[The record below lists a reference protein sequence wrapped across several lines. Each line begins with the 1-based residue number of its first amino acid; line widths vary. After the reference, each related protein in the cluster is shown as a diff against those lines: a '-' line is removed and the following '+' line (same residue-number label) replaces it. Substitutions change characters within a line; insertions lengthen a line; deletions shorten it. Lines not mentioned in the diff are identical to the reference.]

1 MISFLS
7 AGVILGLSAGL
18 SPGPLL
24 ALIISQT
31 IKHGTREGAKVAIAP
46 LITDFPII
54 ILSTFVLARLSGYQ
68 SILGLVSITGGL
80 FLSYLSYESIRT
92 VGFKATIVE
101 AEPQSLSRG
110 AIVNAL
116 SPHPY
121 LFWITVGAPTIL
133 KGWTESPLL
142 AVAFVA
148 SFFWCLVGSKVVLA
162 VLAGKSRRFLMGK
175 SYIYIMRI
183 LGLALFAFALV
194 LFRDGLSLLK

>member
-133 KGWTESPLL
+133 KGWTESPFL
-142 AVAFVA
+142 AVVFVA
-148 SFFWCLVGSKVVLA
+148 SFFGCLVGSKVVLA

>member
-92 VGFKATIVE
+92 VGFKATIVD

-133 KGWTESPLL
+133 KGWTESPFL
-142 AVAFVA
+142 AVVFVA
-148 SFFWCLVGSKVVLA
+148 SFFGCLVGSKVVLA
-162 VLAGKSRRFLMGK
+162 VLAGKSRRFLIGK

>member
-162 VLAGKSRRFLMGK
+162 VLAGKSRRFLIGK

>member
-1 MISFLS
+1 
-7 AGVILGLSAGL
+7 
-18 SPGPLL
+18 
-24 ALIISQT
+24 
-31 IKHGTREGAKVAIAP
+31 
-46 LITDFPII
+46 
-54 ILSTFVLARLSGYQ
+54 
-68 SILGLVSITGGL
+68 
-80 FLSYLSYESIRT
+80 
-92 VGFKATIVE
+92 VGFKATLVD

-110 AIVNAL
+110 AMVNAL

-142 AVAFVA
+142 SVVFVA

-162 VLAGKSRRFLMGK
+162 VLAGKSRRFLIGK
-175 SYIYIMRI
+175 SYIYIMRL